1 MRCEVGDIAVIIKV
15 LSPELERNLGGF
27 VRCVKLA
34 PEKGAGPRWEVT
46 TMQNFVNGQ
55 GGVIPAGINAYAED
69 AFLQPIRPPKP
80 PISIPAP
87 PATIEA

>member
-1 MRCEVGDIAVIIKV
+1 MRCAKGDIAVIIKV

-27 VRCVKLA
+27 VRCVELA
-34 PEKGAGPRWEVT
+34 GSNVYGPRWEVV
-46 TMQNFVNGQ
+46 TMQEFVIEGK
-55 GGVIPAGINAYAED
+55 VIPPGTLAHAND

-80 PISIPAP
+80 PIAIPTP